1 MIPGNKDKYNKK
13 NNGREKFDDGL
24 DEKIIRI
31 NRVSKVVKGGR
42 NFSFSVIAAA
52 GDRKGKVGIGMG
64 KANEV
69 PDAIKKAIA
78 NAKRNLYKVPVIK
91 GTIPHQIIGVFGAGR
106 VMLRPAGPGT
116 GIIAGGAVRP
126 VVELA
131 GIENILTKSL
141 GTDNATNVVKATM
154 EALKELK
161 DPEQHARMLATN

>member
-1 MIPGNKDKYNKK
+1 MIPENKDKYNKD
-13 NNGREKFDDGL
+13 GRNKSEDGL
-24 DEKIIRI
+24 DNKVIRI
-31 NRVSKVVKGGR
+31 NRVAKVVKGGR
-42 NFSFSVIAAA
+42 NFSFSAIAAV
-52 GDRKGKVGIGMG
+52 GDYNGKVGIGMG

-78 NAKRNLYKVPVIK
+78 NAKKNMYKIPVVN
-91 GTIPHQIIGVFGAGR
+91 GTIPHQITGVFGAGR
-106 VMLRPAGPGT
+106 VMLKPAGPGT

-161 DPEQHARMLATN
+161 DPEQVARMLANN